1 MQSDM
6 TEVEELNYFKDK
18 HQTAPFSCLVELVH
32 RQTE

>member
-18 HQTAPFSCLVELVH
+18 HQTAPFSWCTD
-32 RQTE
+32 RQDES